1 MIHKA
6 ASGHPGGSLSAAD
19 IVTALYFHIMRLD
32 PQNPKWEERDRFI
45 LSKGHCCPVL
55 YTALGLRGFYDCRH
69 FETLRQFDSILQGH
83 PCMKKT
89 PGLDMTS
96 GSLGNGLSIGVGMA
110 LGAKLDGLDYRV
122 FVMMG
127 DGELQ
132 EGMVWEALMAGAK
145 YKLDNLYLIID
156 YNHLQVDGTVEEI
169 MDIAPLRAKL
179 EAFNW
184 QVAEIDG
191 HNMTAIVETLEEV
204 TRPHQG
210 PVAIIAHTVKG
221 KGVSYME
228 NKVEWHGLAPDDQQL
243 ALALKEL
250 GEEGGSVG

>member
-1 MIHKA
+1 M
-6 ASGHPGGSLSAAD
+6 
-19 IVTALYFHIMRLD
+19 
-32 PQNPKWEERDRFI
+32 
-45 LSKGHCCPVL
+45 L

-69 FETLRQFDSILQGH
+69 FDTLRQFDSILQGH

-184 QVAEIDG
+184 QVAE
-191 HNMTAIVETLEEV
+191 
-204 TRPHQG
+204 TRHLIGARELSLMKPSMLRPPPPEKFG
-210 PVAIIAHTVKG
+210 SANGI
-221 KGVSYME
+221 
-228 NKVEWHGLAPDDQQL
+228 L
-243 ALALKEL
+243 ALYCCP
-250 GEEGGSVG
+250 